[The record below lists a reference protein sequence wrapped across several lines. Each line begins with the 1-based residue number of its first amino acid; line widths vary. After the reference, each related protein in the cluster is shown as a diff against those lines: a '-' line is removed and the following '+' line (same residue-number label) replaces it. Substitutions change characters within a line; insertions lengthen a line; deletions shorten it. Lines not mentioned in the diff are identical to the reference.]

1 MLYDKII
8 SWNSKYLINLFN
20 YYNLKAYVIF
30 TQIIK
35 LNVQM
40 LLYEIMS

>member
-8 SWNSKYLINLFN
+8 SWKYLINLFN

-30 TQIIK
+30 TRIIK

-40 LLYEIMS
+40 LLYEIIS